1 MKRTI
6 FLSWEIRLRQAVDS
20 ITPAFVE
27 SCFDRCIR
35 WARRKYSERIAPLPA
50 EPAGPTQCQR
60 HPLCI
65 KPHKHV
71 GRCKLGPAPA
81 GAAAPAA
88 EAVAAGAD
96 VAEPPVAVAAGADVA
111 EPPVAVAAGADV
123 AEPPAADADDAVSFD
138 VADVDEEDE
147 AVAADEDALNEFFS
161 SEIEDGQLFE
171 ELDIADDFMDQEF
184 L

>member
-1 MKRTI
+1 M
-6 FLSWEIRLRQAVDS
+6 
-20 ITPAFVE
+20 
-27 SCFDRCIR
+27 
-35 WARRKYSERIAPLPA
+35 
-50 EPAGPTQCQR
+50 
-60 HPLCI
+60 
-65 KPHKHV
+65 HV

-123 AEPPAADADDAVSFD
+123 AEPPAANADDAVSVD

-147 AVAADEDALNEFFS
+147 AGAADEEALNEFFS
-161 SEIEDGQLFE
+161 SEIEDNQLFE

>member
-1 MKRTI
+1 M
-6 FLSWEIRLRQAVDS
+6 
-20 ITPAFVE
+20 
-27 SCFDRCIR
+27 
-35 WARRKYSERIAPLPA
+35 
-50 EPAGPTQCQR
+50 
-60 HPLCI
+60 
-65 KPHKHV
+65 

-111 EPPVAVAAGADV
+111 EPP
-123 AEPPAADADDAVSFD
+123 AADAVSVD

-147 AVAADEDALNEFFS
+147 AGAADEEALNEFFS
-161 SEIEDGQLFE
+161 SEIEDNQLFE

>member
-1 MKRTI
+1 MK
-6 FLSWEIRLRQAVDS
+6 QAVDS

-96 VAEPPVAVAAGADVA
+96 VAEPP
-111 EPPVAVAAGADV
+111 
-123 AEPPAADADDAVSFD
+123 AADADDAVSVD
-138 VADVDEEDE
+138 VAGVDEEDG
-147 AVAADEDALNEFFS
+147 AASADEDALNEFFS
-161 SEIEDGQLFE
+161 SEIEDNQLFE

>member
-111 EPPVAVAAGADV
+111 EPP
-123 AEPPAADADDAVSFD
+123 AADADDAVSFD

-147 AVAADEDALNEFFS
+147 AASADEAALNEFFS

>member
-1 MKRTI
+1 MR
-6 FLSWEIRLRQAVDS
+6 EAVES
-20 ITPAFVE
+20 ITPQFVE

-50 EPAGPTQCQR
+50 EPAPTKGQR

-65 KPHKHV
+65 KKYMHV

-111 EPPVAVAAGADV
+111 EPP
-123 AEPPAADADDAVSFD
+123 AADADDAVSFD
-138 VADVDEEDE
+138 VADVDEEGD
-147 AVAADEDALNEFFS
+147 AASADEDALNEFFS

-171 ELDIADDFMDQEF
+171 ELDIADDFMDHADEF
-184 L
+184 

>member
-1 MKRTI
+1 MKSGHAT
-6 FLSWEIRLRQAVDS
+6 S
-20 ITPAFVE
+20 
-27 SCFDRCIR
+27 RCETAQI
-35 WARRKYSERIAPLPA
+35 WKVGLKFRRELYSERFAPLPA

-96 VAEPPVAVAAGADVA
+96 VAEPP
-111 EPPVAVAAGADV
+111 
-123 AEPPAADADDAVSFD
+123 AADAVSVD

>member
-1 MKRTI
+1 M
-6 FLSWEIRLRQAVDS
+6 
-20 ITPAFVE
+20 
-27 SCFDRCIR
+27 
-35 WARRKYSERIAPLPA
+35 
-50 EPAGPTQCQR
+50 
-60 HPLCI
+60 
-65 KPHKHV
+65 HV
-71 GRCKLGPAPA
+71 GRSKLGPAPA

-111 EPPVAVAAGADV
+111 EPP
-123 AEPPAADADDAVSFD
+123 AADADDAVSVD
-138 VADVDEEDE
+138 VAGVDEEDE
-147 AVAADEDALNEFFS
+147 AASADEAALNEFFS

>member
-1 MKRTI
+1 M
-6 FLSWEIRLRQAVDS
+6 RQAVDS
-20 ITPAFVE
+20 ITPAFVD

-65 KPHKHV
+65 KKHMHV
-71 GRCKLGPAPA
+71 GRSKLGPAPA

-96 VAEPPVAVAAGADVA
+96 VAA
-111 EPPVAVAAGADV
+111 
-123 AEPPAADADDAVSFD
+123 PPAADADDAVSVD
-138 VADVDEEDE
+138 VADVDEDE